1 MEIFAFLGNLFLL
14 SFNWYQNYKVQKL
27 QKLGVKKIER
37 YIMLLDPPEED
48 DDDDEAAKAEK
59 DALKS
64 IRIGADQRMK
74 DINAKKRKKFEKEEK
89 KARD

>member
-1 MEIFAFLGNLFLL
+1 
-14 SFNWYQNYKVQKL
+14 
-27 QKLGVKKIER
+27 
-37 YIMLLDPPEED
+37 MLLDPPEED